1 MLQQNIATFRC
12 RSSLSNSTKLA
23 CWIRNTFNNN
33 IIYQLTWK
41 ALSSVLSTTSVS
53 CALALMALSPA
64 ARKGRWEAAHSTSTS
79 FRDRSTFMQEEEA
92 GADSAEAAGTAPP

>member
-1 MLQQNIATFRC
+1 MRC
-12 RSSLSNSTKLA
+12 CSWLSNSTKLA

-33 IIYQLTWK
+33 NIIHQLTWK